1 MPRVPFGVP
10 HKKKGP
16 KPFPGSKRK
25 RCDLRVPPT
34 GDKKPRRPTTRHSRR
49 RKTQVL
55 EWLIRHR
62 IAEQRTRPSDLYHAV
77 RSRSGEALISYEEM
91 RDRKIVW
98 ERGGVVY
105 RTPTY
110 RDAARHWRIN
120 AGVIVAWWQNKEQYL
135 PKSEIERI
143 GVRHPLTSCSFD
155 PIPNMPR
162 PPPPTVTVTA
172 NGASGGTQG
181 TPIELDGNGDGNGDD
196 GASVHPDAVAEREL
210 EERERAEE
218 QVDEDDYDDDDH
230 DDDDH
235 DDDDDIDLD
244 LDSDLDFGDAEMEDG
259 EGEDEDQ
266 DQDGKDGGDM
276 DVDQIIDGG
285 RTELAFDDIEHTE
298 QFEVLQENLED
309 ALGEDDPDMM
319 PHTLP

>member
-16 KPFPGSKRK
+16 KPFPGSKRT

-34 GDKKPRRPTTRHSRR
+34 AEKKPRKPTTRHSKR

-62 IAEQRTRPSDLYHAV
+62 IAEQRARPSDLYHAV

-110 RDAARHWRIN
+110 RDAAKHWRIN
-120 AGVIVAWWQNKEQYL
+120 AGVIVAWWQNKEKYL

-143 GVRHPLTSCSFD
+143 SARHPLTGCSFD

-162 PPPPTVTVTA
+162 PPPPLMPTA
-172 NGASGGTQG
+172 SGAPGGTQS
-181 TPIELDGNGDGNGDD
+181 TPIELDGGDD
-196 GASVHPDAVAEREL
+196 DASIHPDAVAEREA
-210 EERERAEE
+210 EERQRAGE
-218 QVDEDDYDDDDH
+218 QVDDYDDDD
-230 DDDDH
+230 DDE

-244 LDSDLDFGDAEMEDG
+244 INSDIDVGDAEMEDG
-259 EGEDEDQ
+259 EDEDEDQ
-266 DQDGKDGGDM
+266 DEDDGGNI
-276 DVDQIIDGG
+276 DVDQNVDGG
-285 RTELAFDDIEHTE
+285 RTELQSDGIEHTE
-298 QFEVLQENLED
+298 QFREFPDDFED

-319 PHTLP
+319 PQDLP